1 MSDGSLARKITAA
14 IGTPIATA
22 ATAYTVCQPS
32 HCASGGAIST
42 ATAVPTLPA
51 PTMPI
56 ASPLCCGGNEPDP
69 SDIATPKLAP
79 ATPSSTPIA
88 SSAPKLCTKKKPS
101 SIAVEIRLIS
111 TSVAR
116 LRPMYCESTPSGNLN
131 NAPATIGTDSIRPFC
146 AGLRWKVSLMNGA
159 IAPFNTQV
167 QHEKAKYRNAANSV
181 GAWPVRRK
189 FLKWVMAGLDR
200 WMDKQR

>member
-1 MSDGSLARKITAA
+1 MSAGSLAMKMTAA
-14 IGTPIATA
+14 IGMAIATA

-56 ASPLCCGGNEPDP
+56 ARPLCSAGNEPEP

-88 SSAPKLCTKKKPS
+88 SSASKLRTKKKPS
-101 SIAVEIRLIS
+101 SIATEIRLIS

-116 LRPMYCESTPSGNLN
+116 LRPMYCDSTPSGKRNS
-131 NAPATIGTDSIRPFC
+131 APAMMGTDSISPFC
-146 AGLRWKVSLMNGA
+146 AGLRWKLSLMNGA

-181 GAWPVRRK
+181 GAWPVRRN
-189 FLKWVMAGLDR
+189 FLKWVMASS
-200 WMDKQR
+200 